1 MNNLDHIKTFFNSVI
16 HEIRTPTDQVKFKI
30 NEAMQELNTIKESYN
45 KLVTKQSEFQT
56 HMSIKYNMFVSDSSH
71 TNQELKSD
79 QIIQASLQSPQISN
93 NCSL

>member
-45 KLVTKQSEFQT
+45 KLVSKQSEF
-56 HMSIKYNMFVSDSSH
+56 
-71 TNQELKSD
+71 
-79 QIIQASLQSPQISN
+79 
-93 NCSL
+93 